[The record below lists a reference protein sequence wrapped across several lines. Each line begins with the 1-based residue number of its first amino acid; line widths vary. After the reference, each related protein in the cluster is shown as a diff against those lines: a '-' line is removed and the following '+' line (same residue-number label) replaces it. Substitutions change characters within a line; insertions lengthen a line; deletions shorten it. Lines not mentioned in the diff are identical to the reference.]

1 MLVGILGHSGEVGSA
16 LCKCYQDLNID
27 VHTKDLNDKDL
38 PELQILN
45 ICIPYTENFET
56 VVCSE
61 IQKTAPLLTIIHS
74 TVKPGTTK
82 SIASKTSTHVV
93 HSPIRGS
100 HPDLYRSL
108 KMFVK
113 YIGADNNA
121 SSLVA
126 EKHFEFLK
134 IPCKVINS
142 SLSTEIAKLLCTT
155 YYGLCIAWHASMKSV
170 CDKNSIDFSF
180 IDEWNR
186 TYNNGYAA
194 LDNFNV
200 IRPTLTPPENGKIG
214 GHCIIPNAELLQTL
228 YSDTLIET
236 LLQYK

>member
-1 MLVGILGHSGEVGSA
+1 MKVGILGHLGEVGSA
-16 LCKCYQDLNID
+16 LLKCYQDINLE
-27 VHTKDLNDKDL
+27 VLTKDKDDTNL

-45 ICIPYTENFET
+45 VCIPYSENFET
-56 VVCSE
+56 VVSDE
-61 IQKTAPLLTIIHS
+61 IKQTQPLLTIIHS

-82 SIASKTSTHVV
+82 NISYKTSSHVV

-113 YIGADNNA
+113 YIGADSNA

-126 EKHFEFLK
+126 EKHFELLK
-134 IPCKVINS
+134 IPCKVIS
-142 SLSTEIAKLLCTT
+142 SSKATEIAKLLCTT
-155 YYGLCIAWHASMKSV
+155 YYGVCIAWHSIMKNI
-170 CDKNSIDFSF
+170 CDKNDIDFSF

-186 TYNNGYAA
+186 TYNNGYAV

-200 IRPTLTPPENGKIG
+200 IRPTLTPPPGGKIG
-214 GHCIIPNAELLQTL
+214 GHCIIPNAELLSSF
-228 YSDTLIET
+228 YSDDFIDA
-236 LLQYK
+236 LLKHK